1 MTNDTNPLLG
11 FALASVTTIFVHA
24 AAIGIFAFQV
34 AAYSA

>member
-1 MTNDTNPLLG
+1 MTNDTNPLLNL
-11 FALASVTTIFVHA
+11 ALASVTTVIVHA